1 MGAESLRMSV
11 LGRLRRRRMAAV
23 SGRRGMN
30 GGAPELVPAVEVDS
44 FEYVRVS
51 GTALVRAAG
60 RWVDGAHAGDADFT
74 LEIAV
79 EGHTSDVVRALA
91 ETGDRE
97 EHWHAAFPAALEAV
111 EDPDAAFALL
121 VGHARIDLS
130 PPLLRELH
138 QPGEGNELEELRGR
152 VREAEAGIAWM
163 QDQLARE
170 RDRRRSLEQE
180 IEVLRVQRD
189 AAASPALDSAER
201 RYRETRYE
209 LSRVRAAS
217 EETIARLEEA
227 LGSARELAA
236 VAAAEPAME
245 HDPEEPEGA
254 ALCPECSGAGKR
266 RGRRCRRCG
275 GSGYVWAASN

>member
-1 MGAESLRMSV
+1 MSV
-11 LGRLRRRRMAAV
+11 LGRLRRRRMAAA
-23 SGRRGMN
+23 SARRAMN
-30 GGAPELVPAVEVDS
+30 GGAPAPGPVVEVDTL
-44 FEYVRVS
+44 EYVRVS

-60 RWVDGAHAGDADFT
+60 RWTAGAPAGDEDFT

-79 EGHTSDVVRALA
+79 DGRTSDVVRALA

-97 EHWHAAFPAALEAV
+97 EHWRAAFPAALEAV
-111 EDPDAAFALL
+111 EGPDAGFALL
-121 VGHARIDLS
+121 MGDERIELD

-138 QPGEGNELEELRGR
+138 QGEDRSEVEELRSR
-152 VREAEAGIAWM
+152 VREAEAGVAWM
-163 QDQLARE
+163 QDQLGRE

-217 EETIARLEEA
+217 EETIARLEDA
-227 LGSARELAA
+227 LESARELAA
-236 VAAAEPAME
+236 VAAAEPLAQP
-245 HDPEEPEGA
+245 DPEEPEGA
-254 ALCPECSGAGKR
+254 ELCAECSGSGKR